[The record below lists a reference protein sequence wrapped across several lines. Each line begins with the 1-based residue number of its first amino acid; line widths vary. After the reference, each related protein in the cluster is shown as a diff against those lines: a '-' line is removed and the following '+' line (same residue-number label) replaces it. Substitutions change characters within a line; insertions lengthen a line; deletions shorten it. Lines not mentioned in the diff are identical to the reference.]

1 MIAAGC
7 GICARR
13 LMMGLFARSI
23 ADIAVL
29 RSVLTGLKPGAPVN
43 NLRDVRIGVCR
54 TPSWDQAQPE
64 TVSALET
71 AARKLA
77 AAGAKLHDAEMPAV
91 FDGIN
96 QSFNVISGVEALR
109 AMALEARDHLA
120 TINHWIKDSLTA
132 AAQYDQSR
140 YDKAQ
145 LHAVQCQRAT
155 IEMFTRCDI
164 LITPS
169 TAGEAIARCL
179 GIQLRFQSRL
189 DADARAVRHHSDV
202 RGSKWHAGRIA
213 GGWSGGERRPY
224 DRIVAG
230 RGRCSHVRWFNGAL
244 LPYLLAF
251 LPTPGRRTSLL
262 GKRQSDRARRRVP

>member
-1 MIAAGC
+1 M
-7 GICARR
+7 
-13 LMMGLFARSI
+13 
-23 ADIAVL
+23 
-29 RSVLTGLKPGAPVN
+29 
-43 NLRDVRIGVCR
+43 
-54 TPSWDQAQPE
+54 
-64 TVSALET
+64 ET

-96 QSFNVISGVEALR
+96 QSFNVISGVEAIR

-120 TINHWIKDSLTA
+120 TIKSLDQKFTDSGCAIRSKSLRQGSA
-132 AAQYDQSR
+132 SR
-140 YDKAQ
+140 GAMPACN
-145 LHAVQCQRAT
+145 L
-155 IEMFTRCDI
+155 RC
-164 LITPS
+164 S
-169 TAGEAIARCL
+169 TLRHLDHPKHRRRSNRRRCL

-244 LPYLLAF
+244 LLTCSHSCQHQDGVLAF
-251 LPTPGRRTSLL
+251 LASDNQTVHDGGCHEDGRDL
-262 GKRQSDRARRRVP
+262 Q